1 MDWLIGDCWRR
12 GRSLE
17 WAGSRFADS
26 EGVLSAEPAVC
37 LSKGGRGRASGAL
50 SSAAAAALARAR
62 RPASPTPKANEM
74 DPTAGGV
81 LDCKTR

>member
-26 EGVLSAEPAVC
+26 EGVSAEC
-37 LSKGGRGRASGAL
+37 
-50 SSAAAAALARAR
+50 
-62 RPASPTPKANEM
+62 
-74 DPTAGGV
+74 
-81 LDCKTR
+81 